1 MLIILVVC
9 SFVVKVYPPLTH
21 DFLVNFDSIYHTRIG
36 NIVAQTGWVPAW
48 DYVAGGRPHLY
59 PPLYHLLL
67 GYTSSI
73 SGAKVFEL
81 VQYILPL
88 VSALLAIP
96 VFFLIRKY
104 RSGEIALL
112 GAAFMALSP
121 IVASQSYDSPHLFG
135 LLLFPLIVYTLLKSR
150 YYVGGGLLAI
160 TILFNYGIAVA
171 IIAVMAIFSLVKLR
185 EGNKSFLLNCGL
197 IIALGLGLA
206 SPWLLISLARSGE
219 CFDPSTA
226 VVGVNEA
233 ATGYLWTMAPFI
245 ALLGFGLLYL
255 LRRKN
260 DNYLLF
266 WKVAYGLG
274 TAGFLA
280 SLFVPELHPYDQIL
294 LFGFSMPF
302 LLADLKWRR
311 VQVAL
316 LPVFAIGLVL
326 SVMAVVTVVSQGEI
340 DSANWVAENVDEG
353 NIVADVEVSSMIN
366 MFAMREPV
374 QTV

>member
-1 MLIILVVC
+1 
-9 SFVVKVYPPLTH
+9 
-21 DFLVNFDSIYHTRIG
+21 
-36 NIVAQTGWVPAW
+36 
-48 DYVAGGRPHLY
+48 
-59 PPLYHLLL
+59 
-67 GYTSSI
+67 
-73 SGAKVFEL
+73 
-81 VQYILPL
+81 
-88 VSALLAIP
+88 
-96 VFFLIRKY
+96 
-104 RSGEIALL
+104 
-112 GAAFMALSP
+112 
-121 IVASQSYDSPHLFG
+121 
-135 LLLFPLIVYTLLKSR
+135 
-150 YYVGGGLLAI
+150 
-160 TILFNYGIAVA
+160 
-171 IIAVMAIFSLVKLR
+171 
-185 EGNKSFLLNCGL
+185 
-197 IIALGLGLA
+197 
-206 SPWLLISLARSGE
+206 
-219 CFDPSTA
+219 
-226 VVGVNEA
+226 
-233 ATGYLWTMAPFI
+233 MAPFI

-374 QTV
+374 QTVFDQFLECLPDGEKWSEVHNMMLSGDVESSRSVLESYEVDYVIVGSRDISHYGFDIGKFEDMGLEVAFSSGDATVYKVR